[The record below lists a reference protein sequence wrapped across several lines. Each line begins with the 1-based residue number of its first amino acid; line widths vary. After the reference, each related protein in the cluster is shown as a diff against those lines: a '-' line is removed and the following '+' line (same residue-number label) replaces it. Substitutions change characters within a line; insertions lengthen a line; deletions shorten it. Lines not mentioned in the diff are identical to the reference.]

1 LRFPR
6 HRRDGVSYQ
15 LLDDGIFDSSQP
27 GTLSHNDLFK
37 DGFPYTHTW
46 TTSQAHDPQIFVARA
61 KPGNV
66 KAKLKRALG
75 DDTSEQAAKKQK

>member
-1 LRFPR
+1 M
-6 HRRDGVSYQ
+6 
-15 LLDDGIFDSSQP
+15 
-27 GTLSHNDLFK
+27 
-37 DGFPYTHTW
+37 
-46 TTSQAHDPQIFVARA
+46 TSQAHDLQIFVARA